1 MLLSIVS
8 SGLLRIQLEITSRI
22 KSRMEL
28 EVDHVQAIF
37 GEVSMNAIVLE
48 ASDALWPFKE
58 PCKKK
63 SKKVRCK
70 GRLIAT
76 CYFSNPEEVVITVDG
91 NHCHVL
97 GSAEDLQ
104 YLSMSAD
111 VK

>member
-1 MLLSIVS
+1 
-8 SGLLRIQLEITSRI
+8 
-22 KSRMEL
+22 MEL